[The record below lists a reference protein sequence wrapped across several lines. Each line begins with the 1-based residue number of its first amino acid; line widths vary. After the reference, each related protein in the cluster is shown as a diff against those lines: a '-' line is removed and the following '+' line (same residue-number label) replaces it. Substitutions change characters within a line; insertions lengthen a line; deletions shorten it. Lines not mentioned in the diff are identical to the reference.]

1 MATPPRCPVCGY
13 RLIARAWQLRSVAV
27 DGVRYHAVCYV
38 LFAAPSVAAPA
49 AIN

>member
-1 MATPPRCPVCGY
+1 MGTPPRCPVCRHPVTVRG
-13 RLIARAWQLRSVAV
+13 WQLRLVTVA
-27 DGVRYHAVCYV
+27 GVPYHAVCYV